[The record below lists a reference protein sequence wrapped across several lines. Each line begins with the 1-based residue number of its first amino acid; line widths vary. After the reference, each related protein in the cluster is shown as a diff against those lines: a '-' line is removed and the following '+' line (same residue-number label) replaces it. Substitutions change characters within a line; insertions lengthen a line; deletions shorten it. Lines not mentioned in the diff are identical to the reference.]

1 MNTFGNIFR
10 VEIFGESHGPALGCT
25 LDGLPAG
32 FQLDL
37 EDIVFEL
44 SRRRPRQSIESTAR
58 READSFEILSGFFRG
73 RFTGMPLTAVF
84 HNSDAKPADYCGTA
98 ARPSHADYAAN
109 RKYGGYNDPRG
120 GGAFSGRLTAPLV
133 FAGAIA
139 KQLLREHGIRVFSHV
154 LRIGNI
160 SDLRFEPCMCEQ
172 PMLDPFFPLVAP
184 NRRSAF
190 EELFE
195 KAAAGKTSLGGIV
208 ECAALLEPESAFF
221 GEPFFD
227 GVESMISHIVF
238 SIPGIHGIEFGAGF
252 GFADLDGASANDRIL
267 SGGKTKTNNSGG
279 INGGIANGMPIVFR
293 ACFRPVPTVMREQ
306 VRKLFLLPAD
316 VTTYAYSRADV
327 PPSRLPP
334 QSLCSI
340 LFSGSSEFS
349 ARRNIPICKLFDL
362 RSFIM
367 NELDG
372 FRAEIDRIDTELA
385 RLLELRFDLCEEIG
399 RYKRMNGLPIE
410 NCEREKEL
418 VAARTEGMLSH
429 RSDAV
434 AVFRMIIRRAKRI
447 QKEKLNLYLVG
458 MPGSGKSR
466 TARRLARA
474 IEKPVADTD
483 KLIIDKQGMS
493 IDEIFDTHGE
503 AFFRE
508 IESETLLGVAER
520 GGHVVATGGGILT
533 VERNIPIIKGS
544 GIVVFLN
551 RDISI
556 LLNAKTSNRPLIRG
570 GREAVLKLYAE
581 RIETYRK
588 CADLIVDP
596 DSAGCIGR
604 ILDYYK
610 RITE

>member
-1 MNTFGNIFR
+1 MILKLSEEQWLNTFGNIFR

-32 FQLDL
+32 FQPDL
-37 EDIVFEL
+37 EDIAFEL

-84 HNSDAKPADYCGTA
+84 RNSDAKSTDYCGTA

-195 KAAAGKTSLGGIV
+195 KAAAGKTSLGGSV

-279 INGGIANGMPIVFR
+279 INGGNANGMPIVFR

-306 VRKLFLLPAD
+306 LSIDFVTGEETVLTPRGRHDVCILPRGCAAVEAAAAIALL
-316 VTTYAYSRADV
+316 
-327 PPSRLPP
+327 
-334 QSLCSI
+334 
-340 LFSGSSEFS
+340 
-349 ARRNIPICKLFDL
+349 DL
-362 RSFIM
+362 
-367 NELDG
+367 
-372 FRAEIDRIDTELA
+372 
-385 RLLELRFDLCEEIG
+385 
-399 RYKRMNGLPIE
+399 
-410 NCEREKEL
+410 
-418 VAARTEGMLSH
+418 
-429 RSDAV
+429 
-434 AVFRMIIRRAKRI
+434 VFR
-447 QKEKLNLYLVG
+447 Q
-458 MPGSGKSR
+458 
-466 TARRLARA
+466 
-474 IEKPVADTD
+474 
-483 KLIIDKQGMS
+483 
-493 IDEIFDTHGE
+493 
-503 AFFRE
+503 
-508 IESETLLGVAER
+508 
-520 GGHVVATGGGILT
+520 
-533 VERNIPIIKGS
+533 
-544 GIVVFLN
+544 
-551 RDISI
+551 
-556 LLNAKTSNRPLIRG
+556 
-570 GREAVLKLYAE
+570 
-581 RIETYRK
+581 
-588 CADLIVDP
+588 
-596 DSAGCIGR
+596 
-604 ILDYYK
+604 
-610 RITE
+610 